1 LKLVSEDLSKA
12 KAAPEPS
19 REPVV
24 GPSTRAP
31 SPAHSPESGRRFAK
45 SAHIRIVKDQL
56 KVANAP
62 AASDAGRSFEFFCDE
77 PPELGGDD
85 RFPQP
90 LTYIA
95 AAVGF

>member
-1 LKLVSEDLSKA
+1 MSENLINA
-12 KAAPEPS
+12 EAAPEPS

-56 KVANAP
+56 KVADAP
-62 AASDAGRSFEFFCDE
+62 AASDSSRRFEFFCDE
-77 PPELGGDD
+77 PPELGGKD

-90 LTYIA
+90 LTYVA
-95 AAVGF
+95 AGVGF

>member
-1 LKLVSEDLSKA
+1 MSNDPGKKA
-12 KAAPEPS
+12 T
-19 REPVV
+19 RDPVV

-31 SPAHSPESGRRFAK
+31 SPEHSPESGRRFAK

-56 KVANAP
+56 KVANAV
-62 AASDAGRSFEFFCDE
+62 AESDSGRRFEFFCDE
-77 PPELGGDD
+77 PPVLGGDD
-85 RFPQP
+85 LFPQP

>member
-1 LKLVSEDLSKA
+1 VSEDLA
-12 KAAPEPS
+12 KTNAA

-31 SPAHSPESGRRFAK
+31 SPEHSPESGRRFAK

-56 KVANAP
+56 KVADAP
-62 AASDAGRSFEFFCDE
+62 ASDSDRRFEFFCDE
-77 PPELGGDD
+77 PPALGGDD
-85 RFPQP
+85 LFPQP

>member
-1 LKLVSEDLSKA
+1 MPENLHNVE
-12 KAAPEPS
+12 AAPKPS
-19 REPVV
+19 GDPVV
-24 GPSTRAP
+24 GASTRAP
-31 SPAHSPESGRRFAK
+31 SPDHSPESGRRFAK

-56 KVANAP
+56 KVADAP
-62 AASDAGRSFEFFCDE
+62 AASDPDRRFEFFCDE
-77 PPELGGDD
+77 PPDLGGDD

>member
-1 LKLVSEDLSKA
+1 M
-12 KAAPEPS
+12 PTS
-19 REPVV
+19 RDPVV
-24 GPSTRAP
+24 GPSTPAP
-31 SPAHSPESGRRFAK
+31 SPEHSPESGRRFAK

-56 KVANAP
+56 KVAEAP
-62 AASDAGRSFEFFCDE
+62 SSSNEGFEFYCDE
-77 PPELGGDD
+77 PPALGGED